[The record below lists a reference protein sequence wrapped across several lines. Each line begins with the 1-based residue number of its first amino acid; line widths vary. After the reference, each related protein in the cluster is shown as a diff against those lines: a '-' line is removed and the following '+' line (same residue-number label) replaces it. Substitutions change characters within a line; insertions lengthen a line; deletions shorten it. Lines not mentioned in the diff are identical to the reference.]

1 MLIYN
6 VTINIED
13 DAHNEWLIWMKEHH
27 IPDMLQTGKFL
38 EATMCQ
44 VLVQEDMGGTTY
56 SVQYKV
62 KDRSTLEKYYKEDAA
77 TLRNDALKRFGN
89 KFVAFRTELEVVA
102 VEQTPIESATEY
114 LFTYGTL
121 RDEAVQNMVFSRIL
135 SGKEDILKDY
145 TLAKEMVGGLYPT
158 IHPSKENKGQVTGEV
173 FIVSNA
179 ELLRADSYEGDAYY
193 RKKVTLAS
201 GIQAWVYL
209 GKSDTKDSNPE
220 HGQTL

>member
-13 DAHNEWLIWMKEHH
+13 DAHDEWLIWMKEHH
-27 IPDMLQTGKFL
+27 IPEMLQTGKFL

-62 KDRSTLEKYYKEDAA
+62 KDRGTLEMYYKEDAP
-77 TLRNDALKRFGN
+77 TLRDDAMKHFGN
-89 KFVAFRTELEVVA
+89 KFVAFRTELEVIA
-102 VEQTPIESATEY
+102 VEQTPIQSATEY

-121 RDEAVQNMVFSRIL
+121 QDEAVQNMVFSRTL
-135 SGKEDILKDY
+135 TGKPAILKNH
-145 TLAKEMVGGLYPT
+145 TLAKEMVGGLYPSLK
-158 IHPSKENKGQVTGEV
+158 PSNEKKGQVSGEV

-193 RKKVTLAS
+193 RKKVRLAS

-209 GKSDTKDSNPE
+209 GKSDTIDPNTE
-220 HGQTL
+220 HE

>member
-13 DAHNEWLIWMKEHH
+13 DAHDEWFIWMKECH

-44 VLVQEDMGGTTY
+44 VLVQEDLGGTTY

-62 KDRSTLEKYYKEDAA
+62 KDRGTLETYYKEDAA
-77 TLRNDALKRFGN
+77 RLRDDAMKHFGK

-102 VEQTPIESATEY
+102 VEQTPVKSATEY

-121 RDEAVQNMVFSRIL
+121 QDEAVQNMVFSRTL
-135 SGKEDILKDY
+135 TGKQDILKNH
-145 TLAKEMVGGLYPT
+145 TLSKEMVGGLYPT
-158 IHPSKENKGQVTGEV
+158 LNPSKEKKEQVSGKV

-209 GKSDTKDSNPE
+209 GKSDSKDTNPE
-220 HGQTL
+220 ND